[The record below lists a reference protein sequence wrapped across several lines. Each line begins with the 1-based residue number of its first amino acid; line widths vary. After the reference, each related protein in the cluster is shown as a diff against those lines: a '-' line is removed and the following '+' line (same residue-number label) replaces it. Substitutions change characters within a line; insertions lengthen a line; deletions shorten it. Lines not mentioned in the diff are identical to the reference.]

1 MTIMATLL
9 SDLPLFPLGTVLFPE
24 GLLSLRVFEARYLDM
39 ARDCLRRDAPFGVCL
54 LKSGS
59 EVSLPG
65 GDQPEPEPIGCLAQ
79 IVNCD
84 VQQLGVLLLRCRGSQ
99 RFRVIS
105 THVEKDGLLR
115 AVAEPLGDDTVED
128 DSDAHRMRLASCSEA
143 LSRIIDNVKERDP
156 NHIPFLEPFR
166 LDDASWVANRLSEV
180 LPISIRARQQL
191 MELDDAGTR
200 LELVHQYMM
209 RHQML

>member
-1 MTIMATLL
+1 MIMPTLIP
-9 SDLPLFPLGTVLFPE
+9 DLPLFPLGTVLFPE
-24 GLLSLRVFEARYLDM
+24 GLLSLRAFEARYLDM

-59 EVSLPG
+59 EVALPG
-65 GDQPEPEPIGCLAQ
+65 SDEAEPETIGCLAQ
-79 IVNCD
+79 IVGCD
-84 VQQLGVLLLRCRGSQ
+84 VQQLGVLLLRCRGMQ
-99 RFRVIS
+99 RFRVLS
-105 THVEKDGLLR
+105 TRVEKDGLLR
-115 AVAEPLGDDTVED
+115 GVAEPMGEDTIMN
-128 DSDAHRMRLASCSEA
+128 DSDEHRIRLASCSES
-143 LSRIIDNVKERDP
+143 LSRIIDNVRERDP
-156 NHIPFLEPFR
+156 THMPFLEPFH
-166 LDDASWVANRLSEV
+166 LHDASWVGNRLSEV